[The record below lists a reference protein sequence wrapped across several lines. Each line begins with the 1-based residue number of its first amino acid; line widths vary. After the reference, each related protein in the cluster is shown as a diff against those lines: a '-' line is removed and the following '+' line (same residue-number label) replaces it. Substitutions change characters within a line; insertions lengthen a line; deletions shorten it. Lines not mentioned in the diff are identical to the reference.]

1 MPVSNKPNVVKQK
14 SFGDILTEVVK
25 GITYEGDPE
34 AAAKIRKELSE
45 AVKNEALAGK
55 AGAETGQI
63 NQKVTARGKVPDAFG
78 NPRDKILSGAAA
90 AEGKV
95 TDIGKTLLGGA
106 GATTKNPNDL
116 MNYQMGAGKDFKA
129 TTPGTSYVEN
139 NKTALGQ
146 LKANVQMRGQNM
158 TRQNALDRLQG
169 TIAAAKIKAS
179 GKSAT
184 EANKGTDV
192 STQLNNVEAALT
204 QPGIKEVMGAPK
216 VNSAIASGANF
227 IDAIAGTNLK
237 DSTRADENT
246 TALETLKAQ
255 SGKMA
260 YSLAKAAGQG
270 RLTDQDFRVFTSFTG
285 IQVPD
290 KPGPYNASDLKFSSS
305 FTPENMFRAV
315 RVMKQW
321 DQLPEEVKKQEGVM
335 EELFNAYPP
344 EIASQEYRGAVGANM
359 SAQQNA
365 VQKQRTPQRTFKAK
379 DGTVMEVLD

>member
-25 GITYEGDPE
+25 GVTYEGDPE

-45 AVKNEALAGK
+45 AAKNEALAGK

-63 NQKVTARGKVPDAFG
+63 NQRVTARGKVSDAFD
-78 NPRDKILSGAAA
+78 NPRDKILSGAVA

-169 TIAAAKIKAS
+169 TIAAAKIR
-179 GKSAT
+179 
-184 EANKGTDV
+184 ANAKNGGGEDGADV

-321 DQLPEEVKKQEGVM
+321 DKLPEEVKKQEGVM

-344 EIASQEYRGAVGANM
+344 EIASQEYRDVVGANM

-365 VQKQRTPQRTFKAK
+365 VQKQQGKGVLRTKS
-379 DGTVMEVLD
+379 GIEYTVE